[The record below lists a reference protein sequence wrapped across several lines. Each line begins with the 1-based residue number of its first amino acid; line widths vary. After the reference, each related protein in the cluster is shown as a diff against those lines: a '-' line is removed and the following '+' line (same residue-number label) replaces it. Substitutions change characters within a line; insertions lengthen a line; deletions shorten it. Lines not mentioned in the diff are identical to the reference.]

1 NKSGADLILFRK
13 IIYRGR
19 MLCFGLE
26 IGKMIRVKKGKPR
39 LRRVSIE
46 KIEYIYNRVVD
57 IPDDSDVNAI
67 QRLMDELGNED
78 LEILDTDSLIN
89 ATVKESNNTIDSRMN
104 SLPCVGCRSLHAC
117 NPGRNKPLRKAL
129 SNFKSVSHMIDNMG
143 ETLWIS
149 FKRHLRFLKE
159 TGFVDDSG
167 KLTQDGIWAS
177 KLRLD
182 QPLLIAEAIRN
193 DGFRDATPE
202 ILAGLIALF
211 VWDRTQEVEARL
223 GGLEDLDTMLDA
235 FDRLMESM
243 EEIMML
249 MDKKGFIYP
258 QIMFWP
264 GAALFLWTKGIS
276 WETLLKCIPVGEGDM
291 ASLIVRTADHLRQV
305 LNLRETHP
313 GLAETARKA
322 IDLILREPVFLP

>member
-1 NKSGADLILFRK
+1 MKAMCILFSSFL
-13 IIYRGR
+13 IDFELI
-19 MLCFGLE
+19 
-26 IGKMIRVKKGKPR
+26 
-39 LRRVSIE
+39 
-46 KIEYIYNRVVD
+46 D
-57 IPDDSDVNAI
+57 PDFE
-67 QRLMDELGNED
+67 QLLDELENED
-78 LEILDTDSLIN
+78 LEILDMKNLIN
-89 ATVKESNNTIDSRMN
+89 ETGKESLRTINSSID
-104 SLPCVGCRSLHAC
+104 SLPCIGCRSLPAC

-129 SNFKSVSHMIDNMG
+129 SNFKSVSHLIDNMG

-159 TGFVDDSG
+159 TGFVDESG
-167 KLTQDGIWAS
+167 RLTQDGIWAS

-193 DGFRDATPE
+193 NGFKDTSPE
-202 ILAGLIALF
+202 VLAGLTALF

-223 GGLEDLDTMLDA
+223 GGLEDLDIMLDA
-235 FDRLMESM
+235 FDRLMDSM
-243 EEIMML
+243 EEIMLL
-249 MDKKGFIYP
+249 MNRRGFNYP
-258 QIMFWP
+258 QTMFWP
-264 GAALFLWTKGIS
+264 GAALFQWTKGIS

-313 GLAETARKA
+313 VLARTAREA